1 MRRSMLLVGSLAVT
15 LAACGDSFT
24 AHPDVAAEA
33 AGQELSAERVA
44 EILTSVKGVQVNA
57 EAARFVAQLWSD
69 YTLFAQA
76 VAEGSLESDSATIAD
91 AMWVDVAE
99 LTATHWF
106 DTLIARR
113 AVVTPERVD
122 SAYQAGSVRVLQHV
136 LIEVAPDANEAA
148 RADARRRADR
158 IRSQAA
164 DGADFGALAL
174 EHSADVATKV
184 DSGFLPPSP
193 RGAFVAPFDSAAWL
207 LEPGALSDVVVTSY
221 GFHVIRRASEAQAKA
236 RLEGWLPDQLIGG
249 MEAAY
254 YAELDSAKNVQL
266 TRNAAARAKE
276 ALLDL
281 NAAGKNNRKLVEY
294 DGGSF
299 SVADFTRWVRAMTS
313 DPVQGP
319 QMLEQ
324 MRQVDDSVMTL
335 ALEQM
340 AGRWLFLKAAEENG
354 ISITPEEWQGVTQ
367 RFQESVDTLKATIG
381 LGPDVLDPNAPLADR
396 RRAAALR
403 VDQFFD
409 RMTQGQAR
417 MQLLPGM
424 LTWTLRQDAE
434 ARVNP
439 AGLQQAVALAEA
451 RIGPVDST
459 MGAGGAPS
467 PVRPA
472 PGGPPVGG
480 NAP

>member
-1 MRRSMLLVGSLAVT
+1 MRRSMLLAGSLAFT

-33 AGQELSAERVA
+33 AGQELSSERVA

-57 EAARFVAQLWSD
+57 EAARFVAQLWTD

-76 VAEGSLESDSATIAD
+76 IAEGSFESDSATIAD

-113 AVVTPERVD
+113 ALVTPEAID
-122 SAYQAGSVRVLQHV
+122 SAYQAGTVRVLQHV

-158 IRSQAA
+158 IRGQAVA
-164 DGADFGALAL
+164 GTDFGALAL

-207 LEPGALSDVVVTSY
+207 LEPGAVSDVVVTSY

-236 RLEGWLPDQLIGG
+236 RLEDWLPAQLIPA

-254 YAELDSAKNVQL
+254 YAELDSTKKVEL
-266 TRNAAARAKE
+266 TRNAATRAKE
-276 ALLDL
+276 ALADL
-281 NAAGKNNRKLVEY
+281 NAAGKNDRKLVEY
-294 DGGSF
+294 EGGSF
-299 SVADFTRWVRAMTS
+299 SVADFVRWVRAMTS

-319 QMLEQ
+319 QMVDQ
-324 MRQVDDSVMTL
+324 MREVPDSVMTL

-354 ISITPEEWQGVTQ
+354 VTLTPEEWRDITA
-367 RFQESVDTLKATIG
+367 RFQQSVDTLKMTIG
-381 LGPDVLDPNAPLADR
+381 LGPDVIDPDAPEADR

-424 LTWTLRQDAE
+424 LTWTLRQKADAH
-434 ARVNP
+434 VNP
-439 AGLQQAVALAEA
+439 AGVQQAVALAEA
-451 RIGPVDST
+451 RVGPIDS
-459 MGAGGAPS
+459 GAVAPAMPS
-467 PVRPA
+467 PMRPA

-480 NAP
+480 DTP

>member
-1 MRRSMLLVGSLAVT
+1 MRRSMLLVGSLVFT
-15 LAACGDSFT
+15 LTACGDSFS

-57 EAARFVAQLWSD
+57 EAANFVAQLWTD

-76 VAEGSLESDSATIAD
+76 VASGSLEADSATIAD

-106 DTLIARR
+106 DSLVARR

-122 SAYQAGSVRVLQHV
+122 STYAAGTVRVLQHV
-136 LIEVAPDANEAA
+136 LLDVAPDASEAQRAAA
-148 RADARRRADR
+148 RQRIDR
-158 IRSQAA
+158 IRAQAEG
-164 DGADFGALAL
+164 GADFGALAL

-207 LEPGALSDVVVTSY
+207 LEPGQLSDVVVTSY
-221 GFHVIRRASEAQAKA
+221 GFHVIRRASEPQAKA
-236 RLEGWLPDQLIGG
+236 RIEAWLPNQLIGG

-254 YAELDSAKNVQL
+254 YAELDSIKDVRL
-266 TRNAAARAKE
+266 TRNAASHAKE
-276 ALLDL
+276 AVADL
-281 NAAGKNNRKLVEY
+281 NAAGRNNRKLVEY

-299 SVADFTRWVRAMTS
+299 SVADFARWVRAMTS

-319 QMLEQ
+319 QMIQQ
-324 MRQVDDSVMTL
+324 MKDVPDSVMTM

-354 ISITPEEWQGVTQ
+354 VSVTPEEWADITT
-367 RFQESVDTLKATIG
+367 RFNETVDTLKATIG
-381 LGPDVLDPNAPLADR
+381 LGPDVLDPNAPEADR

-424 LTWTLRQDAE
+424 LTWTLRKDAK

-439 AGLQQAVALAEA
+439 AGVQQAVALAQA
-451 RIGPVDST
+451 RVGPVDSSM
-459 MGAGGAPS
+459 MGGGAPA
-467 PVRPA
+467 PIRPA

-480 NAP
+480 DTP